1 MVLKEKRIRKNIKQ
15 NELAKMVGVSREYI
29 RLLEKG
35 IAKNPNNELMRKIAN
50 VLECSIEELFFL

>member
-1 MVLKEKRIRKNIKQ
+1 MLKERRIGKNIKQ

-50 VLECSIEELFFL
+50 ILESSIEELFF